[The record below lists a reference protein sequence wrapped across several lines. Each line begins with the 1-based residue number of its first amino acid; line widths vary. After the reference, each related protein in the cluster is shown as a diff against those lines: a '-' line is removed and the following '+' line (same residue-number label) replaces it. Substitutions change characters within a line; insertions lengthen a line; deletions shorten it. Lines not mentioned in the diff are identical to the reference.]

1 MSHVCFQRLH
11 LKIVLEKY
19 FRKKKFLWKYFL
31 GIYLRKISTPISGKE
46 MEKERR
52 RIGVHM
58 YIIASEKE
66 VDVEIDID
74 RDVVGDING

>member
-1 MSHVCFQRLH
+1 
-11 LKIVLEKY
+11 
-19 FRKKKFLWKYFL
+19 
-31 GIYLRKISTPISGKE
+31 
-46 MEKERR
+46 
-52 RIGVHM
+52 M